1 MPIVYFNCEKISD
14 GKIKY
19 TVVSGG
25 KRKLVKEVPLE
36 EAVKIEKEYIKRK
49 LVKEVPLEEAVKI
62 EKEYIKKY
70 IKQKNVAICYQ
81 VPRKILQ
88 NMLFLS
94 EKKDSF
100 LEIMAQ
106 TLQETEL
113 D

>member
-25 KRKLVKEVPLE
+25 
-36 EAVKIEKEYIKRK
+36 KRK